1 MGTGSKILLTF
12 IFSISLLQFINAQV
26 DIPACSHGDIKFYV
40 DQTCFAGKEN
50 LTYVEFY
57 FMIYA
62 DQLKLIEENDS
73 SFGTYKMNIE
83 IRNRKSDFK
92 IKKEWTTKAFV
103 KIDSTNLK
111 SLVIYDQ
118 FNESL
123 SPGDYEVQAEIKDVN
138 NNHEDKIEYSF
149 TAPTF
154 SKDFSA
160 SQLQFSAQISEDKN
174 TQFSKGNYSIIP
186 NPSRRY
192 GVLNPILYFYYELYN
207 IEGTENLKINYS
219 LYSKDGKLIKSYPET
234 TLKKHTNS
242 ATLIQGLNVA
252 KIETG
257 VYEFKAYIENLA
269 NKSHITLS
277 RDIEIIQ
284 MDYLTTKPALSSE
297 DADEAGKLIKYIAAP
312 DQYNI
317 YEKLALSGKAQFL
330 INFWKDLDPT
340 PNTLENEYLE
350 KIKQRFN
357 YANEKF
363 KWAKVEGWSTDR
375 GRVLIK
381 YGMPD
386 DIEQHYYDPDTLPYE
401 IWKYQQDRNY
411 EFIFVDLRSIG
422 RFDLVHSNMEGE
434 AHNENWKSELQ
445 KF

>member
-1 MGTGSKILLTF
+1 M
-12 IFSISLLQFINAQV
+12 
-26 DIPACSHGDIKFYV
+26 P
-40 DQTCFAGKEN
+40 
-50 LTYVEFY
+50 
-57 FMIYA
+57 
-62 DQLKLIEENDS
+62 
-73 SFGTYKMNIE
+73 
-83 IRNRKSDFK
+83 
-92 IKKEWTTKAFV
+92 
-103 KIDSTNLK
+103 
-111 SLVIYDQ
+111 
-118 FNESL
+118 
-123 SPGDYEVQAEIKDVN
+123 
-138 NNHEDKIEYSF
+138 
-149 TAPTF
+149 
-154 SKDFSA
+154 
-160 SQLQFSAQISEDKN
+160 
-174 TQFSKGNYSIIP
+174 
-186 NPSRRY
+186 
-192 GVLNPILYFYYELYN
+192 
-207 IEGTENLKINYS
+207 
-219 LYSKDGKLIKSYPET
+219 
-234 TLKKHTNS
+234 
-242 ATLIQGLNVA
+242 
-252 KIETG
+252 
-257 VYEFKAYIENLA
+257 
-269 NKSHITLS
+269 
-277 RDIEIIQ
+277 
-284 MDYLTTKPALSSE
+284 
-297 DADEAGKLIKYIAAP
+297 DEAGKLIKYIAAP